1 MKFDLFVRRGE
12 EWWNNYLAK
21 IRTAQQEG
29 RLVSDGSQILFPGI
43 MLATDC
49 GDYYILELIGA
60 TKDFSQLKVKKNRE
74 RSIYRYFNQ
83 FEAGEPSPSFFV
95 PSENDHFDSLSLA
108 RTRDMDSL
116 LSRFPYLRL
125 YTTTLDMSS
134 GQGSVFKFESCSKS
148 LSLEHCT
155 IVNTKDNL
163 YRCKSILLC
172 MVAHKSIGM
181 RRLRELCENV
191 IRGNI
196 AHAIYTAQGS
206 EEELLVA
213 GQMQS
218 MYLFP
223 GLHETTIGEFMN
235 QHPEVIKKAFDAID
249 FEYEPYLEWKEH
261 DGTVQDKAINPDLM
275 IQRKDGYYDIYDL
288 KTALLNRKKITKGER
303 RRRRFIDYVEEG
315 VSQLANY
322 REYFDY
328 EQNASHAK
336 EKYGIE
342 VKDPNLVLVVGSYEN
357 SHPDQI
363 IQACRKYG
371 NVSVIDYDT
380 LCQIY
385 LGKQGQDAERI
396 ID

>member
-1 MKFDLFVRRGE
+1 VKFDLFVRTGE
-12 EWWNNYLAK
+12 ELWNNYLAK
-21 IRTAQQEG
+21 IRKAQQEG
-29 RLVSDGSQILFPGI
+29 GLDSDGSQILFPGI

-49 GDYYILELIGA
+49 GDYYILELVGA
-60 TKDFSQLKVKKNRE
+60 SKDFVKLKVKKHRE

-83 FEAGEPSPSFFV
+83 FEAGEPLPPFFV
-95 PSENDHFDSLSLA
+95 PTENNRFLSVSLA
-108 RTRDMDSL
+108 RTMDMETL

-134 GQGSVFKFESCSKS
+134 GKGSVFKFESCSKS
-148 LSLEHCT
+148 LSLEHFV
-155 IVNTKDNL
+155 IINTKENL
-163 YRCKSILLC
+163 YRCKSILFC

-181 RRLRELCENV
+181 RRLGELYENA
-191 IRGNI
+191 IRGNV
-196 AHAIYTAQGS
+196 AHAIYTVQGS
-206 EEELLVA
+206 EEELLVV

-223 GLHETTIGEFMN
+223 GLHETTIGEFIN
-235 QHPEVIKKAFDAID
+235 QHPKVIKKVFNAMN

-261 DGTVQDKAINPDLM
+261 DGTVRDTAINPDLM

-288 KTALLNRKKITKGER
+288 KTALLQKKKITKGER

-322 REYFDY
+322 REYFRY

-357 SHPDQI
+357 SDSEQI
-363 IQACRKYG
+363 IQACRRYD
-371 NVSVIDYDT
+371 NVYIVDYDT

-385 LGKQGQDAERI
+385 IGNQPQDV
-396 ID
+396 